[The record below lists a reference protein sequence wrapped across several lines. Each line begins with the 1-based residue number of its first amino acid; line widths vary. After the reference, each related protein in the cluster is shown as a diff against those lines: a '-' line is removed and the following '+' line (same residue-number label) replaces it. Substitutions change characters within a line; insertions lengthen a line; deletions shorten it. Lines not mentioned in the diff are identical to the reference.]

1 MTTSL
6 VALKQHTW
14 IILQFGRSE
23 LGQRG
28 SHLANVPGSAGLRSF
43 LETIGEELLLASPGL
58 WQNSVSCC
66 RTETLFPYWLSAEGH
81 SQPLAC
87 SHMLPFS
94 KPGVADGVLL
104 ASHLSVPQSPSAP
117 AGKTSLLLRIHDLE
131 FLLWLS
137 RVRI

>member
-81 SQPLAC
+81 SQPLEATHSPWLAATC
-87 SHMLPFS
+87 FHFPSQGWPMESFSHR
-94 KPGVADGVLL
+94 
-104 ASHLSVPQSPSAP
+104 
-117 AGKTSLLLRIHDLE
+117 TSLFHSPPLPQLGKLL
-131 FLLWLS
+131 S
-137 RVRI
+137 Y